1 MAEQK
6 KKMLSNIRL
15 FQFFEQLGTL
25 ISAGTRIDA
34 ALDIMKDDADNAALK
49 PLIEDIMQQVR
60 GGRHLTEAVKDTG
73 VFPDYAVQLLAIGE
87 ETGKLEEVCGAL
99 ARYYE
104 EEDDLRQSIRS
115 AVSYP
120 IIMIVMMFAVVAV
133 LVYKVLPIFAQ
144 VFDQLGTGMNAF
156 SESLLN
162 FGTQMNRSSTVIIV
176 ILALLTLFLP
186 DHRKH

>member
-104 EEDDLRQSIRS
+104 EEDDLRQSKIGR
-115 AVSYP
+115 AHV
-120 IIMIVMMFAVVAV
+120 
-133 LVYKVLPIFAQ
+133 
-144 VFDQLGTGMNAF
+144 
-156 SESLLN
+156 
-162 FGTQMNRSSTVIIV
+162 
-176 ILALLTLFLP
+176 
-186 DHRKH
+186 